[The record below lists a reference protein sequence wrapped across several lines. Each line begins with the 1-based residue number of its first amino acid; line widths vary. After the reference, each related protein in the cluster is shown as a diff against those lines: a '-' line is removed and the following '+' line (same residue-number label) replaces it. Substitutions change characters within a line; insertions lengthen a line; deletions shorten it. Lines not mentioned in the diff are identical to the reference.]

1 MGRFSMEFKLLPFE
15 REEAFERVL
24 LLMSREAGVNE
35 ERREEIVK
43 ESACRRITATYT
55 CMLLVKRMERKE
67 ERERGGEGERR
78 RGREEERERGGEGE
92 RRRGREEK
100 WKRDKEGHKKQR
112 NFGEREGRGVEGRGV
127 EGRGW
132 KGEGWKGGGWKGGGW
147 KGGGWKGGGGR

>member
-43 ESACRRITATYT
+43 ESTCRRITATYT

-67 ERERGGEGERR
+67 ERERGGGSP
-78 RGREEERERGGEGE
+78 
-92 RRRGREEK
+92 
-100 WKRDKEGHKKQR
+100 
-112 NFGEREGRGVEGRGV
+112 VS
-127 EGRGW
+127 
-132 KGEGWKGGGWKGGGW
+132 
-147 KGGGWKGGGGR
+147 